1 MYGHQNDVRDVCAYS
16 TAQNQ
21 DIILSSSRDKTAKVW
36 RQTESSNYENLD
48 TLRGH
53 QNFVSCIC
61 AVYPATEIYPD
72 GLICTG
78 SNDKS
83 INIYKPGESQPL
95 ETLKGHSEN
104 VSCMASG
111 NDLVLVSGSWD
122 KTARLWNLNDF
133 TGGARHVMKGHQAA
147 VWAVLYR
154 SSDGMVVTASAD
166 KNIRIFIN
174 GSLTITLNGHSDCVR
189 GLAWFGNDS
198 FLSCSNDTTIR
209 RWSTVGICNKVYYG
223 HTNYVYSIAAL
234 PNYTGFVTCSEDRTV
249 RVWEESKENSTQSLL
264 VPATSPWSVACLSN
278 GDVAVGCSDATL
290 RMFTKNPENFASEEV
305 MAAYEN
311 ELKESKIPAKSSG
324 LGNIDPSKLPTVDQ
338 LESRP
343 GQKDGETK
351 MAVDENK
358 KIFAYS
364 WSNSEY
370 KWTCLGEVTGSKED
384 KKMYKGKE
392 YDYVIDVDIAEGR
405 PPLKLPYNVGD
416 DAYLSAQK
424 FIDDNELPQDFLD
437 QIASFIMKNTK
448 QEQEQPADITMVDPF
463 TGAGGYRAGSGGNGP
478 TGGVDPFTGAS
489 SYTSG
494 GAGQTAPSGGQDPFT
509 GAGRHVPENES
520 SQTNNPYFPQTGLK
534 FFENVNLSSMAKKI
548 EEFSEQS
555 QQKLSKE
562 ELSSVMKLVESKQ
575 TVIDENQFQGL
586 WNMLHW
592 PSNLLFPVLDLLR
605 YFVFLQKDAATDKLL
620 SEDRKEETFAILKRC
635 ICEGDGSKA
644 SLLSVTC
651 ASRCLCNF
659 FCTERGGQFV
669 AGKAGELFEGFRG
682 LPDNKNARVAL
693 ATLAMNVAAFVN
705 GNASMQESPARL
717 ACVNVLL
724 TTFLPHHSNEDAC
737 LRSLVALGTVLHGN
751 DICKVTAAS
760 LEAKQILSDVAGKFK
775 HKNENQSAKVVECV
789 QLINKSLI

>member
-1 MYGHQNDVRDVCAYS
+1 MYKYRTSLYGHQNDVRDVCAYS

-36 RQTESSNYENLD
+36 QQTESSDYENLD
-48 TLRGH
+48 TLCGH

-133 TGGARHVMKGHQAA
+133 TGGARYVMKGHQAA

-154 SSDGMVVTASAD
+154 KVGSDDKHQVVTASAD
-166 KNIRIFIN
+166 KNIRIFTN

-198 FLSCSNDTTIR
+198 FLSCSNDCTIR
-209 RWSTVGICNKVYYG
+209 KWSTVGICSKVYYG

-234 PNYTGFVTCSEDRTV
+234 PNNAGFVTCSEDRTV

-278 GDVAVGCSDATL
+278 GDIAVGCSDATL
-290 RMFTKNPENFASEEV
+290 RLFTRNPESFASEAV

-311 ELKESKIPAKSSG
+311 ELKQSKIPAKSSG

-351 MAVDENK
+351 MAVDGNK

-424 FIDDNELPQDFLD
+424 FIDDNDLPQDYLD
-437 QIASFIMKNTK
+437 TIVDFIMKNTK
-448 QEQEQPADITMVDPF
+448 QENVQQQPMDITMVDPF

-478 TGGVDPFTGAS
+478 TGGVDPFTGAC
-489 SYTSG
+489 SYMSG

-509 GAGRHVPENES
+509 GSGRHVPQFSVDS
-520 SQTNNPYFPQTGLK
+520 SISEVTSGPQSEPGVAVSHQTS
-534 FFENVNLSSMAKKI
+534 NV
-548 EEFSEQS
+548 
-555 QQKLSKE
+555 
-562 ELSSVMKLVESKQ
+562 
-575 TVIDENQFQGL
+575 
-586 WNMLHW
+586 
-592 PSNLLFPVLDLLR
+592 
-605 YFVFLQKDAATDKLL
+605 
-620 SEDRKEETFAILKRC
+620 
-635 ICEGDGSKA
+635 
-644 SLLSVTC
+644 
-651 ASRCLCNF
+651 
-659 FCTERGGQFV
+659 
-669 AGKAGELFEGFRG
+669 
-682 LPDNKNARVAL
+682 
-693 ATLAMNVAAFVN
+693 
-705 GNASMQESPARL
+705 
-717 ACVNVLL
+717 
-724 TTFLPHHSNEDAC
+724 
-737 LRSLVALGTVLHGN
+737 
-751 DICKVTAAS
+751 
-760 LEAKQILSDVAGKFK
+760 
-775 HKNENQSAKVVECV
+775 
-789 QLINKSLI
+789 